1 VCSSLTTSPRL
12 QWNPAVGSNCSNLFV
27 NYYYCVSV
35 PTAYTDLPSATTQYT
50 YTLGPDP
57 TPTWD
62 LSSLSALQTTFSG
75 AVTPCAI
82 LFPAPQV
89 SQAEPLS

>member
-1 VCSSLTTSPRL
+1 L

-75 AVTPCAI
+75 AATPCAI